1 MNRQTNGATR
11 LYGSGDRA
19 IEYNESA
26 CEAHML
32 LGVDAEAKPASAKVS
47 ARKSVSQLARAS
59 PKGQN
64 FSLELTDSGSG
75 RTVEIL
81 EPASQGSRTHC
92 HPVGGGTSL
101 VDGAWTNH
109 RSILPWLED

>member
-11 LYGSGDRA
+11 VYGSGDRA
-19 IEYNESA
+19 IEYESA

-64 FSLELTDSGSG
+64 FNLELTDSGSG
-75 RTVEIL
+75 RTVEIFR
-81 EPASQGSRTHC
+81 ASQPRQ
-92 HPVGGGTSL
+92 
-101 VDGAWTNH
+101 
-109 RSILPWLED
+109 